1 MSWISAGGTAALLL
15 VLLYVPGWLGLRL
28 LGVRGT
34 LGVAAAPALTVGVL
48 AVGTVALDVTGV
60 RWSPPSV
67 AGLLALVV
75 VLCALLG
82 RLRPVDRVELSP
94 MSPGW
99 RLAVAGGVLAGLIIQ
114 GVAIGTGMV
123 TPDAVHQIHDAI
135 FHLNATE
142 SVVRT
147 GNASPFGGLDTM
159 YGDVTGVFYPTG
171 WHAVVALLAPT
182 SSVVVA
188 SNLLM
193 LSTAVVVWP
202 LGIVALSRAVAPRA
216 PVVAAVAPVLAASFV
231 IFPADIH
238 VYQGMYPYSLALAMS
253 PAVIALLVALV
264 RSRRNRP
271 WTPALAA
278 AVAGIGVIGAHPS
291 GVGIVAAGLLPV
303 LLEETMCAAG
313 RSWRGRRR
321 ARAVVTAATIPALC
335 AAGVLAIAVV
345 PRLRAMT
352 NFPAPEGSPWLA
364 LGRAFTTATPI
375 GWTSTWANAVV
386 GLLIAIGLV
395 SALSNRRT
403 RWFGGVWLL
412 ALTLFVVA
420 FGPDTALRG
429 ITAPWYESGERT
441 EAMLSTYSAVLA
453 ALGAYVVGRALARH
467 AVPVG
472 AAASARHAL
481 RPRGAAPWQVGV
493 LVAGVV
499 LVAFVASGGFRA
511 EERRDGWTAWAFQ
524 PDRLVHPPYVT
535 DDELTML
542 RSLRHTLPDDAVVV
556 GDPFS
561 GAALVQAVA
570 GKVAFIPQ
578 VNPNGWD
585 GDQRFLRDR
594 FYEIHDRSEI
604 CDVVRD
610 EGIGYYYDDVDNGAG
625 WTPQSR
631 GIADVDTSRG
641 FELVASAETA
651 RVYRITACG

>member
-1 MSWISAGGTAALLL
+1 MSWIGAGGAAALLL

-34 LGVAAAPALTVGVL
+34 LGVAAAPALTLGVL
-48 AVGTVALDVTGV
+48 TLGTVALDVAGV
-60 RWSPPSV
+60 RWSPLPV
-67 AGLLALVV
+67 VGLLVLAV

-82 RLRPVDRVELSP
+82 RLRPVDRVGVRP
-94 MSPGW
+94 TGPGW

-114 GVAIGTGMV
+114 GAAVGMGMV

-135 FHLNATE
+135 FHLNAAE
-142 SVVRT
+142 SIVRT

-159 YGDVTGVFYPTG
+159 YGDVTGTFYPTG
-171 WHAVVALLAPT
+171 WHAAVALVAPA

-188 SNLLM
+188 SNALM
-193 LSTAVVVWP
+193 LGTAAVVWP
-202 LGIVALSRAVAPRA
+202 LGVVALSRVVAPWA
-216 PVVAAVAPVLAASFV
+216 PVVAAAAPVLAASFV

-238 VYQGMYPYSLALAMS
+238 VYQGMYPYSLALALS
-253 PAVIALLVALV
+253 PAVVALLVALV

-271 WTPALAA
+271 VAPLLGAVLAC
-278 AVAGIGVIGAHPS
+278 IGVVGAHPS

-303 LLEETMCAAG
+303 LLEETLRAA
-313 RSWRGRRR
+313 RCSWRGRRR

-335 AAGVLAIAVV
+335 VAGVLAIAVV

-386 GLLIAIGLV
+386 GLLIAVGLV
-395 SALSNRRT
+395 SALTNRRT

-412 ALTLFVVA
+412 ALFLFVVA

-441 EAMLSTYSAVLA
+441 EAMLATYSAVLA
-453 ALGAYVVGRALARH
+453 ALGAYVVGRAVVRH
-467 AVPVG
+467 AVPDG
-472 AAASARHAL
+472 AAANARHAL
-481 RPRGAAPWQVGV
+481 RPGGPAPWQVG
-493 LVAGVV
+493 LVVACVV
-499 LVAFVASGGFRA
+499 LVAFVTSGGFRA
-511 EERRDGWTAWAFQ
+511 EERSDGWTAWAFQ
-524 PDRLVHPPYVT
+524 PDRLIHPPYVT
-535 DDELTML
+535 ADELTML
-542 RSLRHTLPDDAVVV
+542 HSLRDTLPDDAVVV

-561 GAALVQAVA
+561 GAPLVQAVA

-578 VNPNGWD
+578 VNPRGWD
-585 GDQRFLRDR
+585 EEQRLLRSR
-594 FYEIHDRSEI
+594 FREIHDADEI
-604 CDVVRD
+604 CDLVRD
-610 EGIGYYYDDVDNGAG
+610 EGIGYYYDDADNGAG
-625 WTPQSR
+625 WTRQSP
-631 GIADVDTSRG
+631 GIADVDTSQG
-641 FELVASAETA
+641 FELVAAAETA